1 MYSKYDLSV
10 GGVLQFIMGKS
21 SDSRKWKKGDEA
33 ASAVDNTEDTSGDS
47 LSSEGEDDPYVD
59 KYAQTKY
66 AQR

>member
-1 MYSKYDLSV
+1 
-10 GGVLQFIMGKS
+10 MGKS